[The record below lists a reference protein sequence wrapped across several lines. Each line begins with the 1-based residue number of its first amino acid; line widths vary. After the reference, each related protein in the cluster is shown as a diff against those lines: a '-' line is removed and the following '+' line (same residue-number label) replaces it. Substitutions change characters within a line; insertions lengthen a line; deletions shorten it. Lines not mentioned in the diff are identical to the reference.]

1 MAALTLSLYVVAGLI
16 GAATL
21 VVLALRGFAAALDG
35 LVRMLTRVL
44 DSLGSLVEAYDRLR
58 ACIRGRRTDSMSPRL

>member
-1 MAALTLSLYVVAGLI
+1 MAALTLFLYMLAALT

-21 VVLALRGFAAALDG
+21 VVLALHGFSAAVDSLA
-35 LVRMLTRVL
+35 RALTRVL

-58 ACIRGRRTDSMSPRL
+58 ELLRRRREDSMPPRL